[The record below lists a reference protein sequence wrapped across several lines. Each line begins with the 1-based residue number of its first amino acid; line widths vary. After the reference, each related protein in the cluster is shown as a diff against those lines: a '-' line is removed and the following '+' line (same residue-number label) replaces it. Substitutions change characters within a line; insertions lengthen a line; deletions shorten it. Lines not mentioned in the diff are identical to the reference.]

1 MISLHQLYT
10 QLRNKAQRDPNAR
23 VRDFQIITSADR
35 EGVVK
40 LSLRCTY
47 GSSTA
52 QDMAAT
58 VLAWYSDNAK
68 ETGPN
73 ISKLHL
79 LSVEDFWRPIQRV
92 YGRNLI
98 TIDYVP

>member
-23 VRDFQIITSADR
+23 VKDFQIIASAK
-35 EGVVK
+35 ENNELK
-40 LSLRCTY
+40 LSLKCTY
-47 GSSTA
+47 GSSKA
-52 QDMAAT
+52 QDMAAM
-58 VLAWYSDNAK
+58 VLAWYSDSVK
-68 ETGPN
+68 KTGPN

-92 YGRNLI
+92 YGRNLV
-98 TIDYVP
+98 TIHAP